1 MRKALTAMA
10 LLLAAG
16 ACQAGVGGKEG
27 RVQGPNS
34 AGAGV
39 RMDARDNGRR
49 IEMRVGGRFTVAL
62 RANYS
67 TGYSWTVVS
76 SGEPVIRQVGEAV
89 FEEDGHAAGAGGT
102 VTFEFRAERAG
113 VASLRLAY
121 GRPWE
126 KGKEPADTFAVT
138 VAVAE

>member
-1 MRKALTAMA
+1 MRTALTAMA
-10 LLLAAG
+10 LLIAG
-16 ACQAGVGGKEG
+16 ACQAGVSGKEA

-39 RMDARDNGRR
+39 RVDARDNGRR
-49 IEMRVGGRFTVAL
+49 IGVPIGGRLTVAL

-67 TGYSWTVVS
+67 TGYSWTVAS

-89 FEEDGHAAGAGGT
+89 FEEDSHAAGAGGT

-113 VASLRLAY
+113 VASLRLVY
-121 GRPWE
+121 GRSWE
-126 KGKEPADTFAVT
+126 KDKAPADTFALTIAVT
-138 VAVAE
+138 E